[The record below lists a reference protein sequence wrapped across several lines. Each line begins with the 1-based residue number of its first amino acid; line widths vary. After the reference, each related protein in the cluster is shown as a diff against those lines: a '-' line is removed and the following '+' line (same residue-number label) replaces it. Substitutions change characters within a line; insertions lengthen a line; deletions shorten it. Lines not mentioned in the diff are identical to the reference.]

1 MTFFISQFEKYYVY
15 LHVRFTLKT
24 FHAMKRLLLSIL
36 TLTLCCWAYD
46 ALAQT
51 EVSYQPILEPTNYEQ
66 VIYLDSMP
74 SQLSPDLF
82 LNIYYHN
89 LDMLDYRGS
98 LTIDDTNRRTVA
110 RVRSKE
116 AKRGYLYVNSLI
128 MDYISSQDL
137 NLDRIKVSYVY
148 NSVIVNSE
156 TDVMRVI
163 RLRRKSI
170 KSSDILFDEQLG
182 LITAYV
188 TTRWWVP

>member
-1 MTFFISQFEKYYVY
+1 
-15 LHVRFTLKT
+15 
-24 FHAMKRLLLSIL
+24 
-36 TLTLCCWAYD
+36 
-46 ALAQT
+46 
-51 EVSYQPILEPTNYEQ
+51 
-66 VIYLDSMP
+66 
-74 SQLSPDLF
+74 
-82 LNIYYHN
+82 
-89 LDMLDYRGS
+89 MLDYRGS

>member
-1 MTFFISQFEKYYVY
+1 
-15 LHVRFTLKT
+15 
-24 FHAMKRLLLSIL
+24 MKRLLLSIL

-128 MDYISSQDL
+128 MDYNSSQDL

>member
-98 LTIDDTNRRTVA
+98 LTIDGTNRRTVA

-128 MDYISSQDL
+128 MDYNSSQDL

>member
-1 MTFFISQFEKYYVY
+1 
-15 LHVRFTLKT
+15 
-24 FHAMKRLLLSIL
+24 
-36 TLTLCCWAYD
+36 
-46 ALAQT
+46 
-51 EVSYQPILEPTNYEQ
+51 
-66 VIYLDSMP
+66 
-74 SQLSPDLF
+74 
-82 LNIYYHN
+82 
-89 LDMLDYRGS
+89 MLDYRGS

-170 KSSDILFDEQLG
+170 KSSDILFVEYLG

>member
-128 MDYISSQDL
+128 MDYNSSQDL

>member
-1 MTFFISQFEKYYVY
+1 VTFFISQFEKYYVY